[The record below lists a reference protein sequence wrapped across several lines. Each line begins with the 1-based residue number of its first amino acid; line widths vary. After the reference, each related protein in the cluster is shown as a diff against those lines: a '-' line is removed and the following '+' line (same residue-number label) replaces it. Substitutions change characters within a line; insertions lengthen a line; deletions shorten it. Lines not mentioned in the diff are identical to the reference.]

1 MSVIGQRKEEK
12 GLITDMSEYVKVA
25 VDAMGGDN
33 APKEI
38 VKGAVEAVNESGKVK
53 VYLVGMQ
60 DVLEKELSGYTY
72 QKEQME
78 IVPASEII
86 ETAEPPVMAI
96 RKKKDSSLVKAL
108 NLVKDGTCDAY
119 VSAGSTGAT
128 LVGGQVIVGRI
139 KGVERP
145 PLAPLIPTATGCS
158 LLIDCGANVD
168 ARPSNLGR
176 FAKIGSVYM
185 ENVMGVKNP
194 RVGIVNIGAEEEK
207 GNALVKE
214 TFPLLKNC
222 PDINFVGSVEA
233 RDIPAGA
240 VDVVV
245 CEAFVG
251 NVILKTYEGVGA
263 TLITKVKEGMMTSLR
278 SKIGALLVKPALKQT
293 LKAFDLEQYG
303 GAPLLGLKGLVVK
316 THGSSK
322 AIEIKNSILQ
332 CITFKEQKINE
343 KIKEMILTEEVLSEE
358 DK

>member
-1 MSVIGQRKEEK
+1 MADFIN
-12 GLITDMSEYVKVA
+12 VA

-33 APKEI
+33 APVEI
-38 VKGAVEAVNESGKVK
+38 VKGVVEAVQANDHVK
-53 VYLVGMQ
+53 VYLTGQEEIVRKE
-60 DVLEKELSGYTY
+60 LEKYTY
-72 QKEQME
+72 PEEQIE
-78 IVPASEII
+78 VLNATEVI

-96 RKKKDSSLVKAL
+96 RRKKDSSIVKAL

-145 PLAPLIPTATGCS
+145 PLAPLIPTEKGCA

-168 ARPSNLGR
+168 ARPSHLVQ
-176 FAKIGSVYM
+176 FAKMGSVYM
-185 ENVMGVKNP
+185 ESVMGIKNP

-214 TFPLLKNC
+214 TYPLLKNC
-222 PDINFVGSVEA
+222 PDIHFIGSVEA

-240 VDVVV
+240 ADVIV

-251 NVILKTYEGVGA
+251 NVILKMYEGVGRS
-263 TLITKVKEGMMTSLR
+263 LLHKVKEGMMSSLR
-278 SKIGALLVKPALKQT
+278 SKIGALLVKPALKET

-322 AIEIKNSILQ
+322 AVEIKNSILQ
-332 CITFKEQKINE
+332 CITFTEQNINQ
-343 KIKEMILTEEVLSEE
+343 KIKEKITMEEN
-358 DK
+358 